1 MTTIGGR
8 VGAAMHGAGMQQKE
22 LAQRVGMTPDA
33 LSRALRDQRGFA
45 AVELAAIAEVLDA
58 DVHELIT
65 GAPDPHRLVLAARHS
80 FDHDTGARS
89 VAGLDEDHS
98 PLADVRLAYAQISP
112 VRAPLELP
120 SDVEGIRRLLHP
132 DFVRPFVDRLAEIE
146 VDVVRI
152 DGPSTAYSFLV
163 EERPVILLPESGNWF
178 HENWSLAHELGHLAL
193 RHEGVVPGTALA
205 DVKEREA
212 NAFAAELLLP
222 AVTLQQIDWAEIR
235 PAEVAEL
242 VWTWGIS
249 TGALSRRLKKLELT
263 PSAEVAE
270 VLTWSTQKLLR
281 RHWTGAKV
289 GDPIT
294 RRMRDAGERRFPT
307 WLQEAHLEQIAEGA
321 VGKGTLAWM
330 LGVPVTSLEVD
341 EPAAAEELS
350 EDALAELIG

>member
-98 PLADVRLAYAQISP
+98 PLADVRLAYAQISL

-307 WLQEAHLEQIAEGA
+307 WLQEAQLEQIAEGA

-350 EDALAELIG
+350 DDALAELIG

>member
-1 MTTIGGR
+1 MDRNGRGTGHNVDIGVSHAQLQGIPLA
-8 VGAAMHGAGMQQKE
+8 VQIGHGAA
-22 LAQRVGMTPDA
+22 
-33 LSRALRDQRGFA
+33 
-45 AVELAAIAEVLDA
+45 
-58 DVHELIT
+58 
-65 GAPDPHRLVLAARHS
+65 
-80 FDHDTGARS
+80 
-89 VAGLDEDHS
+89 VAGLG
-98 PLADVRLAYAQISP
+98 P
-112 VRAPLELP
+112 
-120 SDVEGIRRLLHP
+120 G
-132 DFVRPFVDRLAEIE
+132 
-146 VDVVRI
+146 
-152 DGPSTAYSFLV
+152 DG
-163 EERPVILLPESGNWF
+163 
-178 HENWSLAHELGHLAL
+178 
-193 RHEGVVPGTALA
+193 
-205 DVKEREA
+205 
-212 NAFAAELLLP
+212 LLP

-350 EDALAELIG
+350 DDALAELIG